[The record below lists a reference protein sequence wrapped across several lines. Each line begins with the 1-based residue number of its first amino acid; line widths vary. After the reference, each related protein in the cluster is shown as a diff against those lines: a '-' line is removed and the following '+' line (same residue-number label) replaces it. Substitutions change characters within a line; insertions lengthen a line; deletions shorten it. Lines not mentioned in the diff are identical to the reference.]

1 MSEPTRTVL
10 PERRPAQPGGH
21 EAAAAPAAV
30 RPARNPLTL
39 LLAVLEAARPRQW
52 PKNLLV
58 FAAPLAGASLGRGN
72 GFAYALLAA
81 AAFTAA
87 SSAVYLINDV
97 ADAERDR
104 GHPTK
109 RRRPVASGRLP
120 AGLAVAA
127 AGIAVALALGACVWA
142 DSGGLAVVIGIYIVF
157 SLLYTMVLKHVPG
170 VEVIFVAVGFVLRA
184 LGGAVA
190 TGVPPSGWFLTV
202 CSLGALMVALG
213 KRYTELAVLG
223 PAAARHR
230 PVMRWYTLPL
240 LRYTQRAVAVAM
252 LAAYLLWALS
262 HTDSWMRLWHIISAA
277 PLALALGRFD
287 WLTGQA
293 DDKPVEDL
301 IARDPAMVCCEI
313 TWLTLFLIGL

>member
-1 MSEPTRTVL
+1 MSEPTRTIA
-10 PERRPAQPGGH
+10 PSAPPQPPPPGT
-21 EAAAAPAAV
+21 ATQ
-30 RPARNPLTL
+30 PARSPLSL

-72 GFAYALLAA
+72 GFGYALLAA

-120 AGLAVAA
+120 AGLAITSA
-127 AGIAVALALGACVWA
+127 AVAIGVALGACVWA
-142 DSGGLAVVIGIYIVF
+142 DSGSLALVIGVYIAF
-157 SLLYTMVLKHVPG
+157 SLLYTMVLKHVPV

-230 PVMRWYTLPL
+230 PVMRWYGLQM
-240 LRYTQRAVAVAM
+240 LRYGQRAVALAM

-262 HTDSWMRLWHIISAA
+262 HTDSWMRAWHLISAA

-287 WLTGQA
+287 RLTGVA
-293 DDKPVEDL
+293 EDKPVEDL
-301 IARDPAMVCCEI
+301 IARDPIMACCEI
-313 TWLTLFLIGL
+313 TWLTLFLVGL

>member
-1 MSEPTRTVL
+1 MSEPARTIQA
-10 PERRPAQPGGH
+10 PAQPGQPG
-21 EAAAAPAAV
+21 AAGPAA
-30 RPARNPLTL
+30 RPSRHPLSL
-39 LLAVLEAARPRQW
+39 LLAVLEAMRPRQW

-72 GFAYALLAA
+72 GFGYALLAT

-104 GHPTK
+104 RHPTK

-120 AGLAVAA
+120 AGLAVSCAA
-127 AGIAVALALGACVWA
+127 IAVGVALGACVWA
-142 DSGGLAVVIGIYIVF
+142 DSGSLAVVIGVYISF
-157 SLLYTMVLKHVPG
+157 SLLYTMVLKHVPV

-213 KRYTELAVLG
+213 KRYTELSVLG
-223 PAAARHR
+223 PAAVRHR
-230 PVMRWYTLPL
+230 PVMRWYG
-240 LRYTQRAVAVAM
+240 LRSLRAGQRAVALAM

-262 HTDSWMRLWHIISAA
+262 HTDSWMRGWHLISAL

-287 WLTGQA
+287 RLTGLA
-293 DDKPVEDL
+293 EDKPVEDL
-301 IARDPAMVCCEI
+301 IVRDPVMACCEI
-313 TWLTLFLIGL
+313 TWLTLFLVGL

>member
-1 MSEPTRTVL
+1 MSEPIRTIEAS
-10 PERRPAQPGGH
+10 PPSPGRQ
-21 EAAAAPAAV
+21 ADP
-30 RPARNPLTL
+30 PARFRGPVGL

-58 FAAPLAGASLGRGN
+58 FAAPLAGASLGRAN
-72 GFAYALLAA
+72 GFGYALLAA

-104 GHPTK
+104 RHPTK

-120 AGLAVAA
+120 ARLAVTCAV
-127 AGIAVALALGACVWA
+127 IAVGLALGACAWA
-142 DSGGLAVVIGIYIVF
+142 DSAALAVVIGVYIAF

-223 PAAARHR
+223 DAAARHR
-230 PVMRWYTLPL
+230 PVMRWYTLDI
-240 LRYTQRAVAVAM
+240 LRVSQRVVALAM
-252 LAAYLLWALS
+252 LAAYLLWAFS
-262 HTDSWMRLWHIISAA
+262 HTDSWMRGWHLLSAA

-287 WLTGQA
+287 RLTGLA
-293 DDKPVEDL
+293 EDKPVEDL
-301 IARDPAMVCCEI
+301 IARDPVMACCEI
-313 TWLTLFLIGL
+313 TWLTLFLVGL

>member
-1 MSEPTRTVL
+1 MSEPTRTIA
-10 PERRPAQPGGH
+10 PAAPAQPPPPGT
-21 EAAAAPAAV
+21 AAK
-30 RPARNPLTL
+30 PARSPLSL

-58 FAAPLAGASLGRGN
+58 FAAPLAGASLGRAN
-72 GFAYALLAA
+72 GFGYALLAA

-120 AGLAVAA
+120 AGLAV
-127 AGIAVALALGACVWA
+127 GSAVLALGLALGACAWA
-142 DSGGLAVVIGIYIVF
+142 DSGALALVIGVYVAF
-157 SLLYTMVLKHVPG
+157 SLLYTMVLKHVPV

-230 PVMRWYTLPL
+230 PVMRWYGLQM
-240 LRYTQRAVAVAM
+240 LRYSQRAVALAM

-262 HTDSWMRLWHIISAA
+262 HTDSWMRVWHLISAA

-287 WLTGQA
+287 QLTGLA
-293 DDKPVEDL
+293 EDKPVEDL
-301 IARDPAMVCCEI
+301 IARDPVMACCEI
-313 TWLTLFLIGL
+313 TWLTLFLVGL

>member
-1 MSEPTRTVL
+1 MSEPIRTIEAPPPSPAGQADPPVRSRGPLGL
-10 PERRPAQPGGH
+10 P
-21 EAAAAPAAV
+21 
-30 RPARNPLTL
+30 
-39 LLAVLEAARPRQW
+39 LAVLEAARPRQW

-58 FAAPLAGASLGRGN
+58 FAAPLAGASLGRAN
-72 GFAYALLAA
+72 GFGYALIAA

-104 GHPTK
+104 RHPTK
-109 RRRPVASGRLP
+109 RHRPVASGRLP
-120 AGLAVAA
+120 AGLAVTSAV
-127 AGIAVALALGACVWA
+127 IAVGLALGACAWA
-142 DSGGLAVVIGIYIVF
+142 DSAALAVVIGVYIAF
-157 SLLYTMVLKHVPG
+157 SLLYTTVLKHVPG

-223 PAAARHR
+223 PAAAKHR
-230 PVMRWYTLPL
+230 PVMRWYTLDI
-240 LRYTQRAVAVAM
+240 LRVSQRAVALAM
-252 LAAYLLWALS
+252 LAAYLLWAFS
-262 HTDSWMRLWHIISAA
+262 HTDSWMRVWHLISAV

-287 WLTGQA
+287 QLTGLA
-293 DDKPVEDL
+293 EDKPVEDL
-301 IARDPAMVCCEI
+301 IARDPVMACCEI
-313 TWLTLFLIGL
+313 TWLTLFLVGL

>member
-1 MSEPTRTVL
+1 MSEPIRTI
-10 PERRPAQPGGH
+10 
-21 EAAAAPAAV
+21 EAPPPSQAGQADP
-30 RPARNPLTL
+30 PARARGPFGL

-58 FAAPLAGASLGRGN
+58 FAAPLAGASLGRAN
-72 GFAYALLAA
+72 GFGYALIAA

-97 ADAERDR
+97 TDAERDR
-104 GHPTK
+104 RHPTK
-109 RRRPVASGRLP
+109 RNRPVASGRLP
-120 AGLAVAA
+120 AGLAVTSAV
-127 AGIAVALALGACVWA
+127 IAVGLALGACAWA
-142 DSGGLAVVIGIYIVF
+142 DSAALAVVIGVYIAF

-223 PAAARHR
+223 AAAARHR
-230 PVMRWYTLPL
+230 PVMRWYTLDI
-240 LRYTQRAVAVAM
+240 LRVSQRVVALAM
-252 LAAYLLWALS
+252 LAAYLLWAFS
-262 HTDSWMRLWHIISAA
+262 HTDSWMRGWHLISAV
-277 PLALALGRFD
+277 PLALALVRFD
-287 WLTGQA
+287 RLTGLA
-293 DDKPVEDL
+293 EDKPVEDL
-301 IARDPAMVCCEI
+301 IARDPVMACCEI
-313 TWLTLFLIGL
+313 TWLTLFLVGL